1 MILTRLTL
9 LNYKNIAEAT
19 LDFSPKINCFVGSN
33 GEGKTNVLDAI
44 HFLSFTRSATNT
56 LDALNI
62 RHGEEMMMLS
72 GTYDLEGV
80 EETFTCG
87 QRLHQKKVFRRG
99 QKAYKRMSE
108 HIGLL
113 PLILVSPNDNE
124 LILGGSEE
132 RRRFMDIVIS
142 QYNATYMAS
151 LMRYNKA
158 LMQRNALLKASP
170 TPTQEGENN
179 TAGQVTPPWEGD
191 ADREALLSVYEQMMA
206 MEGEYIYKERA
217 QFIDQLIP
225 VFQRYYDRIS
235 SQHEQVS
242 LTYTS
247 HCQRGPLLDV
257 IRRDRH
263 KDLAVGYSLHGIH
276 RDDLAMTLDGFAIK
290 KEGSQGQNKTYLIS
304 LKLAQFDFL
313 CQTGSHTK
321 PILLLDDIFDK
332 LDAQRVEQ
340 IISLVA
346 EEKFGQIF
354 ITDTNREHLDR
365 ILERSS
371 GDYKI
376 FQVKGGEIV

>member
-1 MILTRLTL
+1 MIPSSTQNYLALQTMILTRLTL

-19 LDFSPKINCFVGSN
+19 LTFSPKINCFVGSN

-44 HFLSFTRSATNT
+44 HFLSFTRSANNT
-56 LDALNI
+56 IDALNI

-124 LILGGSEE
+124 LILGGSDE
-132 RRRFMDIVIS
+132 RRRFIDMVIS
-142 QYNATYMAS
+142 QYNPTYMAS

-158 LMQRNALLKASP
+158 LMQRNALLK
-170 TPTQEGENN
+170 EE
-179 TAGQVTPPWEGD
+179 D
-191 ADREALLSVYEQMMA
+191 AEEQSDMMDAYEQMMA
-206 MEGEYIYKERA
+206 SEGELIYKERA
-217 QFIDQLIP
+217 RFIDNLIP

-235 SQHEQVS
+235 SQHEQVG

-276 RDDLAMTLDGFAIK
+276 RDDLVMTQGGFAIK

-313 CQTGSHTK
+313 CQTGSRTK

-346 EEKFGQIF
+346 EDKFGQIF

-376 FQVKGGEIV
+376 FQVKEGKIV

>member
-1 MILTRLTL
+1 MILTDLTI

-19 LDFSPKINCFVGSN
+19 LSFSPKINCFVGSN

-44 HFLSFTRSATNT
+44 FFLSFTRSATNT
-56 LDALNI
+56 QDALNI

-72 GTYDLEGV
+72 GRYDLDGT
-80 EETFTCG
+80 EEVISCG

-132 RRRFMDIVIS
+132 RRRYMDMVIS
-142 QYNATYMAS
+142 QYNPAYMTA
-151 LMRYNKA
+151 LQRYNKA
-158 LMQRNALLKASP
+158 LMQRNTLLRMAS
-170 TPTQEGENN
+170 EGG
-179 TAGQVTPPWEGD
+179 TVDDSLMGA
-191 ADREALLSVYEQMMA
+191 YEQMMA
-206 MEGEYIYKERA
+206 DEGEYIYKERS

-235 SQHEQVS
+235 AGHEEVS
-242 LTYTS
+242 LNYTS
-247 HCQRGPLLDV
+247 HCQRGALLDV
-257 IRRDRH
+257 IQNDRH
-263 KDLAVGYSLHGIH
+263 RDLAVGYSLHGIH
-276 RDDLAMTLDGFAIK
+276 RDDLQMQLGGFPIK

-321 PILLLDDIFDK
+321 PLLLLDDIFDK
-332 LDAQRVEQ
+332 LDARRVSQ
-340 IISLVA
+340 LVALVA
-346 EEKFGQIF
+346 EDAFGQIF
-354 ITDTNREHLDR
+354 ITDTNRENLDR
-365 ILERSS
+365 ILEQSS
-371 GDYKI
+371 GSYKI
-376 FQVKGGEIV
+376 FQVQGGQITL

>member
-19 LDFSPKINCFVGSN
+19 LSFSPKINCFVGSN

-56 LDALNI
+56 VDTLNI

-132 RRRFMDIVIS
+132 RRRFMDMIIS
-142 QYNATYMAS
+142 QYNATYIAS
-151 LMRYNKA
+151 LLRYNKA
-158 LMQRNALLKASP
+158 LMQRNALLK
-170 TPTQEGENN
+170 EEN
-179 TAGQVTPPWEGD
+179 AEEQGD
-191 ADREALLSVYEQMMA
+191 MMDIYEQMMA
-206 MEGEYIYKERA
+206 QEGEYIYKERA
-217 QFIDQLIP
+217 RFINELIP
-225 VFQRYYDRIS
+225 VFQHYYDRIS
-235 SQHEQVS
+235 AQHEQVG

-257 IRRDRH
+257 IRRDRQ

-276 RDDLAMTLDGFAIK
+276 RDDLVMTLGDYAIK

-313 CQTGSHTK
+313 CQTGSRTK

-346 EEKFGQIF
+346 EDKFGQIF

>member
-19 LDFSPKINCFVGSN
+19 LSFSPKINCFVGSN

-56 LDALNI
+56 VDTLNI

-132 RRRFMDIVIS
+132 RRRFMDMVIS

-151 LMRYNKA
+151 LLRYNKA
-158 LMQRNALLKASP
+158 LMQRNALLK
-170 TPTQEGENN
+170 EEN
-179 TAGQVTPPWEGD
+179 AEEQGD
-191 ADREALLSVYEQMMA
+191 MMDIYEQMMA
-206 MEGEYIYKERA
+206 QEGEYIYKERA
-217 QFIDQLIP
+217 RFINELIP
-225 VFQRYYDRIS
+225 VFQHYYDRIS
-235 SQHEQVS
+235 AQHEQVG

-247 HCQRGPLLDV
+247 HCQRGPLIDV
-257 IRRDRH
+257 IRRDRQ

-276 RDDLAMTLDGFAIK
+276 RDDLVMTLGDYAIK

-313 CQTGSHTK
+313 CQTGSRTK

-346 EEKFGQIF
+346 EDNFGQIF

>member
-19 LDFSPKINCFVGSN
+19 LSFSPKINCFVGSN

-56 LDALNI
+56 VDTLNI

-132 RRRFMDIVIS
+132 RRRFMDMVIS

-151 LMRYNKA
+151 LLRYNKA
-158 LMQRNALLKASP
+158 LMQRNALLKEDNA
-170 TPTQEGENN
+170 EE
-179 TAGQVTPPWEGD
+179 
-191 ADREALLSVYEQMMA
+191 LSDMMDIYEQMMA
-206 MEGEYIYKERA
+206 QEGEYIYKERA
-217 QFIDQLIP
+217 RFINELIP
-225 VFQRYYDRIS
+225 VFQHYYDRIS
-235 SQHEQVS
+235 AQHEQVG

-257 IRRDRH
+257 IRRDRQ

-276 RDDLAMTLDGFAIK
+276 RDDLVMTLGDYAIK

-313 CQTGSHTK
+313 CQTGSRTK

-346 EEKFGQIF
+346 EDNFGQIF

>member
-19 LDFSPKINCFVGSN
+19 LEFSPKINCFVGSN

-44 HFLSFTRSATNT
+44 YFLSFTRSATNM

-99 QKAYKRMSE
+99 QKAYKRMAE

-113 PLILVSPNDNE
+113 PLILVSPNDYE

-142 QYNATYMAS
+142 QYNSTYMSS

-158 LMQRNALLKASP
+158 LQQRNALLKDERAEEQS
-170 TPTQEGENN
+170 
-179 TAGQVTPPWEGD
+179 D
-191 ADREALLSVYEQMMA
+191 MMEAYEQMMA
-206 MEGEYIYKERA
+206 IEGEYIYKERA
-217 QFIDQLIP
+217 RFIDELIP

-235 SQHEQVS
+235 SQQEQVG

-257 IRRDRH
+257 IQRDRH
-263 KDLAVGYSLHGIH
+263 KDIAVGYSLHGIH
-276 RDDLAMTLDGFAIK
+276 RDDLQMTLGGFPIK

-304 LKLAQFDFL
+304 LKLAQSDFL

-321 PILLLDDIFDK
+321 PLLLLDDIFDK

-340 IISLVA
+340 IVSLVA
-346 EEKFGQIF
+346 EDKFGQIF

-365 ILERSS
+365 IWERSS

-376 FQVKGGEIV
+376 FQVKAGVIQ